1 MPQHGAGAE
10 EESGKK
16 VDYEGTRRN
25 RAEVERDWGLG
36 WF

>member
-1 MPQHGAGAE
+1 MPWRRAGAE

-16 VDYEGTRRN
+16 VDCEDTRRN
-25 RAEVERDWGLG
+25 RAEVEWAWGLA